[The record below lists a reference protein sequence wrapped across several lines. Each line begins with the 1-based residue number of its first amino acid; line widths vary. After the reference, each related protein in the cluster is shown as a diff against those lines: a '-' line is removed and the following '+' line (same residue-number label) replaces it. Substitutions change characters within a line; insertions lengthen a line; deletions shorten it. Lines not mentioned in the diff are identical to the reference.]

1 MTRNRARRHLAQVA
15 QEWPKTAAELAARQK
30 RHAQLA
36 AEIAEIE
43 TSGPERRKASLAEV
57 GPSPQPRC
65 WTTSRQPAGKI
76 LQQLRQLGST
86 RRHRAGPAPPLP
98 RGTREQ
104 DVRATGTLPTLS
116 RDETLSDPRSRRERD
131 RLVSKHTDYVLA
143 GESAGSK
150 FDKARALGVPT
161 LNEQEFIVL
170 LGGEKLASS
179 GTKQKELF

>member
-131 RLVSKHTDYVLA
+131 RLVSKHRHVLA
-143 GESAGSK
+143 GEAPARNS
-150 FDKARALGVPT
+150 KARALGVPT